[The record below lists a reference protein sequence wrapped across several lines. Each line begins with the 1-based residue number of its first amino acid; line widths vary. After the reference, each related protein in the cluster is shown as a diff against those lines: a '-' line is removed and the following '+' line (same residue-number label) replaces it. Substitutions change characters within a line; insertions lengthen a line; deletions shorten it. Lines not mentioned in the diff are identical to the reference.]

1 MLSQRLALA
10 CGVENSFGESRIS
23 NNYFDK
29 QNQGIRRRYI
39 HSPSTQEY
47 QVCVFFVVVF
57 LRNLF
62 RTVYSYN
69 NFSSSLP
76 FEEVQSTFEGE
87 IFDNYL
93 IPFISADVSNGNIF
107 YENKLSNFPGRTF
120 ADSLCPGPMSQGTE
134 FSNFFLHALSF
145 LNDEESDTG
154 YRCPIF

>member
-1 MLSQRLALA
+1 M
-10 CGVENSFGESRIS
+10 
-23 NNYFDK
+23 
-29 QNQGIRRRYI
+29 
-39 HSPSTQEY
+39 
-47 QVCVFFVVVF
+47 FFVVVVF

-76 FEEVQSTFEGE
+76 FEEVQSTFEEE

-145 LNDEESDTG
+145 LNDEESSFTISNIILFIRENKTIITCYVSLFFVRVG
-154 YRCPIF
+154 TRTFLKKS